1 MWIGGAL
8 TVKGG
13 FPILIYYLLR
23 CSMLNRIRVGKL
35 TLQRTNGFQ
44 LKQLSLTKM
53 ALLVLRSKGEREMN
67 VTTILNLIPTFLTD
81 IEDVLAFIIALRDSI
96 KLTPGT
102 AEHTAAVSTLNGLM
116 AKK

>member
-1 MWIGGAL
+1 
-8 TVKGG
+8 
-13 FPILIYYLLR
+13 
-23 CSMLNRIRVGKL
+23 
-35 TLQRTNGFQ
+35 
-44 LKQLSLTKM
+44 
-53 ALLVLRSKGEREMN
+53 MN

-81 IEDVLAFIIALRDSI
+81 IEDVLAFIIALRDAI